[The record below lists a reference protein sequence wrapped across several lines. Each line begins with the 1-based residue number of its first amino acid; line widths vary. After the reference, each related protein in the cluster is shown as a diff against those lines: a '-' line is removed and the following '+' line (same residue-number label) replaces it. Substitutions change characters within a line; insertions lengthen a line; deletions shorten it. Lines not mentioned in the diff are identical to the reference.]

1 MCGHE
6 LLEDFSRGNFD
17 EWINNIVSATIEK
30 CNRNLVDIA
39 KCLRTQTETT
49 IQLDTSKE
57 PVATPIKDATGNIRY
72 APINPLDIMDWEFH
86 QRKYNQQKQH

>member
-57 PVATPIKDATGNIRY
+57 PVATPIKDATGKLIRQL
-72 APINPLDIMDWEFH
+72 INPVHQLD
-86 QRKYNQQKQH
+86 